1 MPLGEIVGDPDRVT
15 DGVTDLLGVFVTD
28 GVPDL
33 EEVPVPVNVGEG
45 VNVEL
50 SEEPAD
56 GVPV

>member
-1 MPLGEIVGDPDRVT
+1 VPLGEIVGDPDRVT

-33 EEVPVPVNVGEG
+33 EGVPVPVNVGEG
-45 VNVEL
+45 VSVEL
-50 SEEPAD
+50 CEEPVD